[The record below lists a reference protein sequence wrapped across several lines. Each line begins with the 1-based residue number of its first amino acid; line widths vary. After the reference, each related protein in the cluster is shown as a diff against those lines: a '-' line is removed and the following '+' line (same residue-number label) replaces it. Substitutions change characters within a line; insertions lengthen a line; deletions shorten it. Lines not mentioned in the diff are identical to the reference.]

1 MAYKMKG
8 PSMYPKMTVQR
19 NGYKNMPDG
28 RSESSAFQQ
37 KKKSAEE
44 KSEEMTK
51 KMTRDVKMK
60 KSKEKTFE
68 DYMNEGFS
76 PAEARQM
83 AKDGAVTGYDASP
96 NKFLKGLMGGVKNIA
111 SGKGALGFL
120 NPAAKIA
127 RTIGGSS
134 AQGALDNLVN
144 DPGSMLR
151 QQYKK

>member
-151 QQYKK
+151 QKYKK

>member
-19 NGYKNMPDG
+19 NGYRNMPDG

-37 KKKSAEE
+37 KKKSAE
-44 KSEEMTK
+44 KASEDMTK
-51 KMTRDVKMK
+51 KTIKSVK

-151 QQYKK
+151 QKYKK

>member
-151 QQYKK
+151 QKYKN

>member
-19 NGYKNMPDG
+19 NGYRNMPDG

-37 KKKSAEE
+37 KKKSAE
-44 KSEEMTK
+44 KASEDMTK
-51 KMTRDVKMK
+51 KTIKSVK
-60 KSKEKTFE
+60 KSKKKTFE

-96 NKFLKGLMGGVKNIA
+96 NKFLKGLIGGVKNIA

-120 NPAAKIA
+120 NPAAKAA
-127 RTIGGSS
+127 RIIGGKG
-134 AQGALDNLVN
+134 AQSELDNLVN

>member
-19 NGYKNMPDG
+19 NGYRNMPDG

-37 KKKSAEE
+37 KKKSAE
-44 KSEEMTK
+44 KASEDMTK
-51 KMTRDVKMK
+51 KTIKSVK
-60 KSKEKTFE
+60 KSKKKTFE

-96 NKFLKGLMGGVKNIA
+96 NKFLKGLIGGVKNIA

-120 NPAAKIA
+120 NPAAKAA
-127 RTIGGSS
+127 RIIGGKG
-134 AQGALDNLVN
+134 AQSELDNLVN

-151 QQYKK
+151 QKYKK

>member
-19 NGYKNMPDG
+19 NGYRNMPDG

-37 KKKSAEE
+37 KKETVGVKPGSAAD
-44 KSEEMTK
+44 K
-51 KMTRDVKMK
+51 KGKEAK
-60 KSKEKTFE
+60 KKKEKTFE

-76 PAEARQM
+76 PDEARQM

-96 NKFLKGLMGGVKNIA
+96 NKFLKGLIGGVKNIA

-120 NPAAKIA
+120 NPAAKAA
-127 RTIGGSS
+127 RIIGGKG
-134 AQGALDNLVN
+134 AQSELDNLVN

>member
-8 PSMYPKMTVQR
+8 PTMYPKMTVQR

-28 RSESSAFQQ
+28 KSESSAFQQ
-37 KKKSAEE
+37 KKKSAEK

-51 KMTRDVKMK
+51 KMTKNMK
-60 KSKEKTFE
+60 KKKGKTFD

-83 AKDGAVTGYDASP
+83 AKDGATTGYDASP
-96 NKFLKGLMGGVKNIA
+96 NKNLLKGIMGGVKNIA

-127 RTIGGSS
+127 RTIGGEG
-134 AQGALDNLVN
+134 AQNELDNLVN
-144 DPGSMLR
+144 NPGSMLR
-151 QQYKK
+151 QKYKK

>member
-1 MAYKMKG
+1 
-8 PSMYPKMTVQR
+8 MYPKMTVQR
-19 NGYKNMPDG
+19 NGYRNMPDG

-37 KKKSAEE
+37 KKKSAE
-44 KSEEMTK
+44 KASEDMTK
-51 KMTRDVKMK
+51 KTIKSVK
-60 KSKEKTFE
+60 KSKKKTFE

-96 NKFLKGLMGGVKNIA
+96 NKFLKGLIGGVKNIA

-151 QQYKK
+151 QKYKK

>member
-19 NGYKNMPDG
+19 NGYRNMPDG

-37 KKKSAEE
+37 KKKSAE
-44 KSEEMTK
+44 KASEDMTK
-51 KMTRDVKMK
+51 KTIKSVK
-60 KSKEKTFE
+60 KSKKKTFE

-151 QQYKK
+151 QKYKK

>member
-19 NGYKNMPDG
+19 NGYRNMPDG

-37 KKKSAEE
+37 KKKSAE
-44 KSEEMTK
+44 KASEDMTK
-51 KMTRDVKMK
+51 KTIKSVK

-120 NPAAKIA
+120 NPAAKAA
-127 RTIGGSS
+127 RIIGGKG
-134 AQGALDNLVN
+134 AQSELDNLVN

>member
-19 NGYKNMPDG
+19 NGYRNMPDG

-37 KKKSAEE
+37 KKKSAE
-44 KSEEMTK
+44 KASEDMTK
-51 KMTRDVKMK
+51 KTIKSVK
-60 KSKEKTFE
+60 KSKKKTFE

-120 NPAAKIA
+120 NPAAKAA
-127 RTIGGSS
+127 RIIGGKG
-134 AQGALDNLVN
+134 AQSELDNLVN